1 IAITQTD
8 LKRILAYST
17 ISHLGYMFLAMG
29 TGTLVGAT
37 AGMFH
42 LITHAFFKAL
52 LFLGAGSVMHAMGGV
67 IDIRRFGGLRNRL
80 PITHWTFLF
89 GGLAM
94 AGLFPFAG
102 FWSKDAILLAV
113 ADKSSEAMVYEIF
126 YWTTLLGILLIDLY
140 TFRPFFITFY
150 GAERLPE
157 EAGSHAHES
166 PPSMTAP
173 LAILA
178 FGSLIVGAW
187 LEVTGVL
194 SDLLARTPSLAFL
207 GGRIIHTASREA
219 LHVSI
224 AVYSTFL
231 VVIGLLL
238 TAVLYLGRRQIV
250 KQLTAI
256 LDVFGLY
263 QLSYGKFFFDPLYY
277 AFVVLPLEFF
287 AWLCAWFD
295 RVVIDGLVDFCGF
308 IPKWIG
314 SRLRPLQGGLIQFYA
329 LAMVFGVLI
338 LMIVLLL

>member
-1 IAITQTD
+1 
-8 LKRILAYST
+8 
-17 ISHLGYMFLAMG
+17 
-29 TGTLVGAT
+29 
-37 AGMFH
+37 MFH

-250 KQLTAI
+250 KQLN
-256 LDVFGLY
+256 
-263 QLSYGKFFFDPLYY
+263 
-277 AFVVLPLEFF
+277 
-287 AWLCAWFD
+287 
-295 RVVIDGLVDFCGF
+295 
-308 IPKWIG
+308 
-314 SRLRPLQGGLIQFYA
+314 
-329 LAMVFGVLI
+329 
-338 LMIVLLL
+338 